1 MNEEAGSRETGTFLT
16 RFIWTLQ
23 APKKLYADIASGDA
37 RWWEPWVWV
46 SLINMVVA
54 YISIPIQIQLAR
66 LNPNNLPAEEV
77 QQTVEM
83 MEKFGMVGVIST
95 PVLILVTSLI
105 VVAISYLVLSVL
117 SEEPRFKKYFTL
129 YLYASIVSSLG
140 LLLATAITRMKG
152 VDSIRSI
159 EDAASSFGPDILVGS
174 DQKILHAILSN
185 FGLFHI
191 WFYVLVAMGVMYVF
205 KLSRGSAIIVVI
217 PVLLLAIL
225 VTLITAQF
233 SS

>member
-1 MNEEAGSRETGTFLT
+1 MNEEVGSRDTGSFLT

-23 APKKLYADIASGDA
+23 SPKKLYADIASGDA
-37 RWWEPWVWV
+37 HWWEPWVWV

-54 YISIPIQIQLAR
+54 YISMPIQIQLAR
-66 LNPNNLPAEEV
+66 LNPNNVPAEELE
-77 QQTVEM
+77 QTLEM
-83 MEKFGMVGVIST
+83 MAKFGMVGVIST
-95 PVLILVTSLI
+95 PVLILITSLI

-117 SEEPRFKKYFTL
+117 AEEPRFKKYFTL
-129 YLYASIVSSLG
+129 HLYASIVSSLG
-140 LLLATAITRMKG
+140 LLLGTILTRMKG
-152 VDSIRSI
+152 VESIRSI

-185 FGLFHI
+185 FGVFHI

-205 KLSRGSAIIVVI
+205 NLSKRSAIIVII
-217 PVLLLAIL
+217 PVWLLAVL
-225 VTLITAQF
+225 VTLVSARL